1 MKLLF
6 ASSNQHKIEE
16 IKSILPEGI
25 ELISLKDIDF
35 EEEIPE
41 TSDTIEGNA
50 LQKANYLSEKLS
62 IPCFADD
69 TGLIIPSLNNEPGV
83 ISARYAGP
91 QRNSDDNMNL
101 VLEKLADKNDRSA
114 YFLTVIA
121 LNLNGENFLFEGR
134 VDGEIITNKRGEMGF
149 GYDPIFVPENKT
161 KTFAEMDSKEK
172 NEISHRSRAVN
183 KLIHFLHTKN
193 HQR

>member
-16 IKSILPEGI
+16 IKSILPEGF
-25 ELISLKDIDF
+25 ELLSLKDLDF
-35 EEEIPE
+35 EGEIPE

-83 ISARYAGP
+83 YSARYAGP
-91 QRNSDDNMNL
+91 QRNADDNMNL
-101 VLEKLADKNDRSA
+101 VLQKLENQSDRSA
-114 YFLTVIA
+114 FFLTVIA
-121 LNLNGENFLFEGR
+121 LNLNGENFLFEGK
-134 VDGEIITNKRGEMGF
+134 VDGKIISEKRGEMGF
-149 GYDPIFVPENKT
+149 GYDPIFIPTESD
-161 KTFAEMDSKEK
+161 KTFAEMNSEEK
-172 NEISHRSRAVN
+172 NKISHRSRAVN

-193 HQR
+193 HNL

>member
-16 IKSILPEGI
+16 IKAIIPEGI
-25 ELISLKDIDF
+25 ELLSLKDIDF
-35 EEEIPE
+35 EGEIPE

-83 ISARYAGP
+83 YSARYAGP
-91 QRNSDDNMNL
+91 QRNAEDNMNL
-101 VLEKLADKNDRSA
+101 VLDKLTTENNRSA

-121 LNLNGENFLFEGR
+121 LNINGENHLFEGK
-134 VDGEIITNKRGEMGF
+134 VEGEIISEKRGEMGF
-149 GYDPIFVPENKT
+149 GYDPIFVPENGS
-161 KTFAEMDSKEK
+161 KTFAEMDAKTK
-172 NEISHRSRAVN
+172 NEISHRARAVN

-193 HQR
+193 HQL

>member
-16 IKSILPEGI
+16 IKAILPEGI

-35 EEEIPE
+35 EGEIPE

-69 TGLIIPSLNNEPGV
+69 TGLVIPSLNNEPGV
-83 ISARYAGP
+83 FSARYAGP
-91 QRNSDDNMNL
+91 QRSSDDNMNL
-101 VLEKLADKNDRSA
+101 VLEKLANKNDRSA

-121 LNLNGENFLFEGR
+121 LNLNGENHLFEGK
-134 VDGEIITNKRGEMGF
+134 VEGEIISEKRGEMGF
-149 GYDPIFVPENKT
+149 GYDPIFVPENST
-161 KTFAEMDSKEK
+161 KTFAEMDAKEK
-172 NEISHRSRAVN
+172 SEISHRSRAVN
-183 KLIHFLHTKN
+183 KLIHFLHIKN
-193 HQR
+193 HQL

>member
-16 IKSILPEGI
+16 IKSILPEGF
-25 ELISLKDIDF
+25 ELLSLKDLDF
-35 EEEIPE
+35 EGEIPE

-83 ISARYAGP
+83 YSARYAGP
-91 QRNSDDNMNL
+91 QRNADDNMNL
-101 VLEKLADKNDRSA
+101 VLQKLENQSDRSA
-114 YFLTVIA
+114 FFLTVIA
-121 LNLNGENFLFEGR
+121 LNLNGENFLFEGK
-134 VDGEIITNKRGEMGF
+134 VDGKIISEKRGEMGF
-149 GYDPIFVPENKT
+149 GYDPIFIPTESD
-161 KTFAEMDSKEK
+161 KTFAEMNSEK
-172 NEISHRSRAVN
+172 KNKISHRSRAVN

-193 HQR
+193 HNL

>member
-6 ASSNQHKIEE
+6 ASSNQHKIDE

-25 ELISLKDIDF
+25 ELLSLKDIDF
-35 EEEIPE
+35 EGEIPE

-83 ISARYAGP
+83 FSARYAGP

-101 VLEKLADKNDRSA
+101 VLEKLETKNDRSA

-121 LNLNGENFLFEGR
+121 LNLKGENFLFEGR
-134 VDGEIITNKRGEMGF
+134 VDGEIISDKRGEMGF
-149 GYDPIFVPENKT
+149 GYDPIFIPEKGT

-172 NEISHRSRAVN
+172 NEISHRARAVN

-193 HQR
+193 HQL

>member
-16 IKSILPEGI
+16 IKSILPAGI
-25 ELISLKDIDF
+25 ELLSLKDIDF
-35 EEEIPE
+35 EGEIPE

-50 LQKANYLSEKLS
+50 LQKANYLSNKLS

-83 ISARYAGP
+83 YSARYAGP
-91 QRNSDDNMNL
+91 QRNSEDNMNL
-101 VLEKLADKNDRSA
+101 VLEKLGDKNDRSA

-121 LNLNGENFLFEGR
+121 LNLNGENFLFEGK
-134 VDGEIITNKRGEMGF
+134 VDGEIITEKRGEMGF
-149 GYDPIFVPENKT
+149 GYDPIFVPENGL
-161 KTFAEMDSKEK
+161 KTFAEMNSNEK

-193 HQR
+193 HPV

>member
-16 IKSILPEGI
+16 IKSILPAGI
-25 ELISLKDIDF
+25 ELLSLKDIDF
-35 EEEIPE
+35 EGEIPE

-50 LQKANYLSEKLS
+50 LQKANYLSDKLS

-83 ISARYAGP
+83 YSARYAGP
-91 QRNSDDNMNL
+91 QRNPEDNMNL
-101 VLEKLADKNDRSA
+101 VLEKLGDKNDRSA

-121 LNLNGENFLFEGR
+121 LNLNGENFLFEGK
-134 VDGEIITNKRGEMGF
+134 VDGEIITEKRGEMGF
-149 GYDPIFVPENKT
+149 GYDPIFVPENGL
-161 KTFAEMDSKEK
+161 KTFAEMNSNEK

-193 HQR
+193 HQL

>member
-16 IKSILPEGI
+16 IKSILPEGF
-25 ELISLKDIDF
+25 ELLSLKDLDF
-35 EEEIPE
+35 EGEIPE

-83 ISARYAGP
+83 YSARYAGP
-91 QRNSDDNMNL
+91 QRNADDNMNL
-101 VLEKLADKNDRSA
+101 VLQKLENQSDRSA
-114 YFLTVIA
+114 FFLTVIA
-121 LNLNGENFLFEGR
+121 LNLNGENFLFEGK
-134 VDGEIITNKRGEMGF
+134 VDGEIISEKRGEMGF
-149 GYDPIFVPENKT
+149 GYDPIFIPTESD
-161 KTFAEMDSKEK
+161 KTFAEMNSEEK
-172 NEISHRSRAVN
+172 NKISHRSRAVN

-193 HQR
+193 HNL

>member
-16 IKSILPEGI
+16 IKAILPEGI
-25 ELISLKDIDF
+25 ELLSLKDIDF
-35 EEEIPE
+35 EGEIPE

-83 ISARYAGP
+83 FSARYAGP

-101 VLEKLADKNDRSA
+101 VLDKLADKNDRSA
-114 YFLTVIA
+114 YFSTVIA

-134 VDGEIITNKRGEMGF
+134 VDGEIITVKRGEMGF
-149 GYDPIFVPENKT
+149 GYDPIFVPENGA
-161 KTFAEMDSKEK
+161 KTFAEMDAKDK
-172 NEISHRSRAVN
+172 NEISHRARAVN

-193 HQR
+193 HQL